1 VHNIIYSTGIISLS
15 TAFTDLFHSMNLIN
29 FQSVMLWQMNPRD
42 FFGVLFFIVVL
53 AITLIA
59 LTLSGKIFSE
69 RKKVKIALK
78 NGIQLE
84 VSPGSSLLETLSEQ
98 GIFLPTT
105 CGGEGICTL
114 CRCHVISGGGT
125 VQQAE
130 TEGLTSDELKENWRL
145 ACQVKVRK
153 DMIIQLPDGMQGI
166 KKWDAEVVS
175 NRFVAPFIAEI
186 ILKLPQDEFIEFQS
200 GSYLRVE
207 IPQISIDFRSDISI
221 PQLFLPDWD
230 RFGMRNLKVH
240 NTKVQTRTYSF
251 ANPPSERNQVIFNV
265 RISPP
270 PIDPKTGKFRNLPPG
285 IGSSYLFS
293 RKAGDRISIM
303 GPYGDFYLTNSL
315 REMVFIGGGAG
326 MAPLRSHLLH
336 LFQMEKTSRKVSFWY
351 GARTERDLFY
361 MDEFQQIATDFP
373 NFSLEIALSEVP
385 KETKSPFHKGLIHEL
400 VLEKYLKSHP
410 NPRSIEFY
418 ICGPQLMTAAVY
430 KMLEELGV
438 SHEMIASDSFGG

>member
-1 VHNIIYSTGIISLS
+1 MHTILYLSENISRLAVVFDQILWVNTL
-15 TAFTDLFHSMNLIN
+15 NL
-29 FQSVMLWQMNPRD
+29 QTVLLWQMNPRD
-42 FFGVLFFIVVL
+42 FFGILLFIVVA

-59 LTLSGKIFSE
+59 LTLTGKIFSK

-78 NGIQLE
+78 NGIELE
-84 VSPGSSLLETLSEQ
+84 VSPGFSLLETLSEQ

-114 CRCHVISGGGT
+114 CRCHVHSGAGS

-130 TEGLTSDELKENWRL
+130 TEGLTADELKENWRL

-166 KKWDAEVVS
+166 KRWDAEVVS

-186 ILKLPQDEFIEFQS
+186 ILKLPDNEFIEFQS

-207 IPQISIDFRSDISI
+207 VPEINIDFRSDISI
-221 PQLFLPDWD
+221 PAPFLPDWD
-230 RFGMRNLKVH
+230 RFGMRSLKVH
-240 NTKVQTRTYSF
+240 NPKLQTRTYSF
-251 ANPPSERNQVIFNV
+251 ANPPSENNQVIFNV

-270 PIDPKTGKFRNLPPG
+270 PIDPKTGKFRTFPPG

-293 RKAGDRISIM
+293 RKAGDKVSIM
-303 GPYGDFYLTNSL
+303 GPYGDFYLTNSQ

-336 LFQMEKTSRKVSFWY
+336 LFQTEKTGRKISFWY

-361 MDEFQQIATDFP
+361 MNEFQQIATEFQ
-373 NFSLEIALSEVP
+373 NFRMEVALSEVP
-385 KETKSPFHKGLIHEL
+385 KESNSQFHKGLIHEL

-418 ICGPQLMTAAVY
+418 ICGPQLMTSAVY
-430 KMLEELGV
+430 KMLEEIGV